1 MIKRHLQRI
10 DCMTEGIVYLIS
22 YRGFFKRFRFAAKRS
37 QLKPFIK
44 YISSELFT
52 IRINTNSVS
61 EIPRIFPVSKNLAGG
76 FSLLLSKFRR
86 SYLPKELTQILS
98 LRYLASFQF
107 QKNFA
112 GVIKPFIKQISS
124 ELFTKKMNTNSV
136 PEIPRIFPV

>member
-10 DCMTEGIVYLIS
+10 DCMTEGIVYPIS
-22 YRGFFKRFRFAAKRS
+22 YRGFFKRFRFAAKKS

-44 YISSELFT
+44 HISSELFT

-61 EIPRIFPVSKNLAGG
+61 EIPRIFPVSKNFAGG

-107 QKNFA
+107 QKTL
-112 GVIKPFIKQISS
+112 Q
-124 ELFTKKMNTNSV
+124 ED
-136 PEIPRIFPV
+136 

>member
-22 YRGFFKRFRFAAKRS
+22 YRGFFKRFRFATKKS

-44 YISSELFT
+44 HISSELFT

-61 EIPRIFPVSKNLAGG
+61 EIPRIFPVSKNFAGG

-107 QKNFA
+107 QKTL
-112 GVIKPFIKQISS
+112 Q
-124 ELFTKKMNTNSV
+124 ED
-136 PEIPRIFPV
+136 